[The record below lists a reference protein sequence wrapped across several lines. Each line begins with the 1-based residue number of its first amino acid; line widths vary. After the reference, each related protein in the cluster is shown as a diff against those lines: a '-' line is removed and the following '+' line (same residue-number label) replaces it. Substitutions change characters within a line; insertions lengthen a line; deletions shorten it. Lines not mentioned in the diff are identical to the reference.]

1 MEYAAWFKKLTT
13 NLANYKTNVLGI
25 PGSGYYGKSKYDYIL
40 PKPMGDFNYMVDI
53 DKMGIE
59 RSRDYNRLNSSQVLI
74 VNYFVPMLDN
84 NYELLSRFISRYL
97 HKEVKIVT
105 HAFHHAPGGFG
116 TVNFDFYC
124 ADETGR
130 EYYFEIRYSEKGIEK
145 TAKLSKDN
153 SDAALIDVFN
163 RMFKPRI
170 EEEGNYLGF
179 TLKKP
184 LLFMKEHYSVYRHIL
199 AAANT
204 KKKSYCF
211 FLTMEG
217 NEETNAE
224 LNAALGEIKGRSEY
238 IKNLTWENIIPFA
251 VEATAKDPALQGY
264 YMELRDK
271 YLLPADDQN

>member
-1 MEYAAWFKKLTT
+1 MEYNLWFKKVTT

-40 PKPMGDFNYMVDI
+40 PRTLGDFNFMVDI
-53 DKMGIE
+53 KELGIE
-59 RSRDYNRLNSSQVLI
+59 KKSDFNRLTSVQALCL
-74 VNYFVPMLDN
+74 NYFVPMLDN
-84 NYELLSRFISRYL
+84 DYALLSKFVSHYL

-105 HAFHHAPGGFG
+105 HAFQHAPGGYG

-124 ADETGR
+124 ADSEGR
-130 EYYFEIRYSEKGIEK
+130 EYHFELRYTEKGIEK
-145 TAKLSKDN
+145 TARLKDS
-153 SDAALIDVFN
+153 SDAALIDVYK

-170 EEEGNYLGF
+170 EEGGSYLEF

-199 AAANT
+199 AAANS

-211 FLTMEG
+211 FISMDG
-217 NEETNAE
+217 NEETKNE
-224 LNAALGEIKGRSEY
+224 LDSALGEIKGRAEY
-238 IKNLTWENIIPFA
+238 IKVISWENA
-251 VEATAKDPALQGY
+251 VPYAIELTGKDPVLQGY

-271 YLLPADDQN
+271 YIPPEL